1 MTIDRACTAGRRK
14 GRGGGDEGGDEGD
27 EAVVEV
33 VVAVVVDSSQADE
46 DSRVGD
52 TPKDTAADLN
62 AEHPLDR
69 GTRRFRTKDG
79 SAPAAA
85 GARDSEE
92 EEEEE
97 EVVEDI
103 DYTFLLDP
111 PLHKDQNNLHLHR
124 QN

>member
-1 MTIDRACTAGRRK
+1 MTIDRECTVGRRK
-14 GRGGGDEGGDEGD
+14 GRGGGGEGGDEGD
-27 EAVVEV
+27 EGVVE
-33 VVAVVVDSSQADE
+33 VVVDSSQADG
-46 DSRVGD
+46 DSREGD
-52 TPKDTAADLN
+52 TPKDTAAAVDLN

-85 GARDSEE
+85 GARDSEVE

-97 EVVEDI
+97 VEDI
-103 DYTFLLDP
+103 DYTFSLDP
-111 PLHKDQNNLHLHR
+111 PLHKDQNNHR

>member
-1 MTIDRACTAGRRK
+1 MTIDRECTVGRRK
-14 GRGGGDEGGDEGD
+14 GRGGGGEGGDEGD
-27 EAVVEV
+27 EGVVE
-33 VVAVVVDSSQADE
+33 VVVDSSQADE

-62 AEHPLDR
+62 AEHLLDR

-92 EEEEE
+92 EE
-97 EVVEDI
+97 VEDI
-103 DYTFLLDP
+103 DYTFSLDP
-111 PLHKDQNNLHLHR
+111 PLHKDQNNHR